1 VARLDIV
8 PGAIVV
14 RSAVPHAPPRGV
26 IIVVDIEE
34 TKWNPYCRIETEV
47 LRVKK

>member
-1 VARLDIV
+1 MAWLDMV

-14 RSAVPHAPPRGV
+14 GSAVPHAPSRGV

-34 TKWNPYCRIETEV
+34 TKRNPHSHIKTKV
-47 LRVKK
+47 LRVEK